1 MHSASITAAYC
12 IKLWGVTGLLLQSD
26 ALYPTG
32 IACAMQA
39 FYTLPSTQ
47 GCLAAKSFGGFGR
60 RFRVT
65 AFAGSR
71 SIAYYVLICFNKSYA
86 MTTRA
91 NEWPDLGRFW
101 TVPNA
106 LSLLRLVLVLPIT
119 WLIWQDGPLEWVVG
133 LVLVAILTDW
143 FDGRLARWL
152 GTVSEWGKV
161 LDPMADKAAGG
172 LAVLALTFRASEPNL
187 PVWFL
192 ALVLARDGA
201 ILAGSAVLAR
211 RVGKVVMSAWL
222 GKAATTW
229 LAITVLAALL
239 RADAPV
245 LDVCV
250 YMTAGLLV
258 VSFVV
263 YTWHFIRTAQTPAGQ
278 KKVYQMDLSSTRG
291 HPNPSDPPSQDSPS
305 QDSSSQDDSN
315 PSGALPSEEHAR
327 DTETQARSGTSSP
340 NTS

>member
-1 MHSASITAAYC
+1 MS
-12 IKLWGVTGLLLQSD
+12 
-26 ALYPTG
+26 
-32 IACAMQA
+32 
-39 FYTLPSTQ
+39 
-47 GCLAAKSFGGFGR
+47 
-60 RFRVT
+60 
-65 AFAGSR
+65 
-71 SIAYYVLICFNKSYA
+71 
-86 MTTRA
+86 TRA

-101 TVPNA
+101 TMPNA
-106 LSLLRLVLVLPIT
+106 LSLLRLVLVFPIA

-133 LVLVAILTDW
+133 LVLIAILTDW

-152 GTVSEWGKV
+152 DTVSEWGKV
-161 LDPMADKAAGG
+161 LDPLADKAAGG

-192 ALVLARDGA
+192 ALVLTRDGA
-201 ILAGSAVLAR
+201 IVIGSTILAR
-211 RVGKVVMSAWL
+211 RVGKIVMSAWL

-258 VSFVV
+258 VSFLV
-263 YTWHFIRTAQTPAGQ
+263 YTWHFIRTAQAPDGQ
-278 KKVYQMDLSSTRG
+278 KAVYKVDLSAHRDRPDATGSPSTPG
-291 HPNPSDPPSQDSPS
+291 ENTPDGKAAGDPPSG
-305 QDSSSQDDSN
+305 SSASD
-315 PSGALPSEEHAR
+315 PSGS
-327 DTETQARSGTSSP
+327 RSGTPSA

>member
-1 MHSASITAAYC
+1 MTA
-12 IKLWGVTGLLLQSD
+12 
-26 ALYPTG
+26 
-32 IACAMQA
+32 
-39 FYTLPSTQ
+39 
-47 GCLAAKSFGGFGR
+47 
-60 RFRVT
+60 
-65 AFAGSR
+65 
-71 SIAYYVLICFNKSYA
+71 
-86 MTTRA
+86 RA
-91 NEWPDLGRFW
+91 NEWPNLGRFW
-101 TVPNA
+101 TIPNA
-106 LSLLRLVLVLPIT
+106 LSLLRLVLVLPIA

-161 LDPMADKAAGG
+161 LDPLADKAAGG
-172 LAVLALTFRASEPNL
+172 LAVLALTFRASDPNL

-192 ALVLARDGA
+192 LLVLVRDGA
-201 ILAGSAVLAR
+201 IVAGSAILAR

-258 VSFVV
+258 VSFFV
-263 YTWHFIRTAQTPAGQ
+263 YTWHFIRTAQAPEGQ
-278 KKVYQMDLSSTRG
+278 KKVYQMDLSATRG
-291 HPNPSDPPSQDSPS
+291 HPDRPDSTAGADAEPPDQE
-305 QDSSSQDDSN
+305 SSSEM
-315 PSGALPSEEHAR
+315 PSREPPP
-327 DTETQARSGTSSP
+327 DTETQQARSGTSSP

>member
-1 MHSASITAAYC
+1 MTA
-12 IKLWGVTGLLLQSD
+12 
-26 ALYPTG
+26 
-32 IACAMQA
+32 
-39 FYTLPSTQ
+39 
-47 GCLAAKSFGGFGR
+47 
-60 RFRVT
+60 
-65 AFAGSR
+65 
-71 SIAYYVLICFNKSYA
+71 
-86 MTTRA
+86 RA
-91 NEWPDLGRFW
+91 NEWPNLGRFW
-101 TVPNA
+101 TIPNA
-106 LSLLRLVLVLPIT
+106 LSLLRLVLVLPIA

-161 LDPMADKAAGG
+161 LDPLADKAAGG
-172 LAVLALTFRASEPNL
+172 LAVLALTFRASDPNL

-192 ALVLARDGA
+192 LLVLVRDGA
-201 ILAGSAVLAR
+201 IVAGSAILAR

-258 VSFVV
+258 VSFFV
-263 YTWHFIRTAQTPAGQ
+263 YTWHFIRTAQAPDGQ
-278 KKVYQMDLSSTRG
+278 KKVYQMDLSATRG
-291 HPNPSDPPSQDSPS
+291 HPDRPDSTAEADDASPRSGSSGEASPGEAPSSNV
-305 QDSSSQDDSN
+305 SS
-315 PSGALPSEEHAR
+315 G
-327 DTETQARSGTSSP
+327 TEAQARSGTSSP